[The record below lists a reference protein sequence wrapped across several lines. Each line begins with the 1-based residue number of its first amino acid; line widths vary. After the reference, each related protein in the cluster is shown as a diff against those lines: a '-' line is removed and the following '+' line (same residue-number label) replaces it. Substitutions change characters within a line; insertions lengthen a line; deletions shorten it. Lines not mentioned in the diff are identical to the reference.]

1 MKNLIPKPF
10 GKKRMAMAICSAIL
24 VSTALGIL
32 IYQGTK
38 DTVTIMLDGKKEVVR
53 THAATVNDML
63 EDLEI
68 KVQAADYVHPS
79 RATKVDDDLEV
90 VWKPAQKIVMVQDG
104 KKKEVWST
112 ADTVDELLKDQNLS
126 VKEQDKITPSKSTK
140 LKANM
145 EVAIDKAFSLKLV
158 VGGDEKQVWSTSTT
172 VADFL
177 KQQGV
182 KLNDLDRVEP
192 ELTEKVKAENTVNV
206 VRIEKVTDV
215 VEEPVD
221 FAVIT
226 KKDDSLSK
234 GKEKIVKEGKDGLI
248 SKKYEVVKEN
258 GKEVKR
264 ELLSEK
270 VVNKKQDKVV
280 TVGTRTTVAQA
291 SRGVTNVSSSSGKE
305 IYVSS
310 TAYTASC
317 KGCSGVTSTG
327 VDLKSNPGAKIIA
340 VDPSVIPMGSKVYVE
355 GYGYAVAADKG
366 GAIKG
371 NRIDV
376 FFSSKND
383 AYRWGVKRVKIR
395 VLD

>member
-1 MKNLIPKPF
+1 M
-10 GKKRMAMAICSAIL
+10 
-24 VSTALGIL
+24 
-32 IYQGTK
+32 
-38 DTVTIMLDGKKEVVR
+38 R

-112 ADTVDELLKDQNLS
+112 ADTVDKLLKDQNLS

-226 KKDDSLSK
+226 KKMTLYQR
-234 GKEKIVKEGKDGLI
+234 ER
-248 SKKYEVVKEN
+248 EN
-258 GKEVKR
+258 CQRRKR
-264 ELLSEK
+264 W
-270 VVNKKQDKVV
+270 
-280 TVGTRTTVAQA
+280 TRFQ
-291 SRGVTNVSSSSGKE
+291 E
-305 IYVSS
+305 I
-310 TAYTASC
+310 
-317 KGCSGVTSTG
+317 
-327 VDLKSNPGAKIIA
+327 
-340 VDPSVIPMGSKVYVE
+340 
-355 GYGYAVAADKG
+355 
-366 GAIKG
+366 
-371 NRIDV
+371 
-376 FFSSKND
+376 
-383 AYRWGVKRVKIR
+383 
-395 VLD
+395 

>member
-1 MKNLIPKPF
+1 
-10 GKKRMAMAICSAIL
+10 MAIAICSAIL

-68 KVQAADYVHPS
+68 TVQAADYVHPS
-79 RATKVDDDLEV
+79 RSTKVDDDLEV
-90 VWKPAQKIVMVQDG
+90 VWKPAQKIIMVQDG

-112 ADTVDELLKDQNLS
+112 ADSVDELLKDQNLS
-126 VKEQDKITPSKSTK
+126 VKEQDKITPSKNTK

-192 ELTEKVKAENTVNV
+192 ELTEKVEAENTVNV

-234 GKEKIVKEGKDGLI
+234 GKEKIVKEGKDGLV
-248 SKKYEVVKEN
+248 SKEYEVIKEN

-371 NRIDV
+371 NKIDV

>member
-1 MKNLIPKPF
+1 MKNLIPKL
-10 GKKRMAMAICSAIL
+10 GKKRMVIAICSAIL

-32 IYQGTK
+32 IHQGTK
-38 DTVTIMLDGKKEVVR
+38 HTVTIMLDGKKEVVR

-63 EDLEI
+63 KDLEI
-68 KVQAADYVHPS
+68 TVQAADYVHPS
-79 RATKVDDDLEV
+79 GDSKVEDNLEV
-90 VWKPAQKIVMVQDG
+90 VWKPAQKITLVQDEETE
-104 KKKEVWST
+104 EVWST
-112 ADTVDELLKDQNLS
+112 ADTVEEFL
-126 VKEQDKITPSKSTK
+126 KEQDLEVNEKDKITPSKNTK
-140 LKANM
+140 MEANM

-158 VGGDEKQVWSTSTT
+158 VGGNEKQVWSTSTT

-192 ELTEKVKAENTVNV
+192 GLVEKVEAKNTVNV
-206 VRIEKVTDV
+206 IRIEKVTDV

-234 GKEKIVKEGKDGLI
+234 GKENIVKEGKDGLI
-248 SKKYEVVKEN
+248 SKEYEVIKEN

-264 ELLSEK
+264 KLLSEK
-270 VVNKKQDKVV
+270 VVNKKQDKVI
-280 TVGTRTTVAQA
+280 TVGTKTTVAQA
-291 SRGVTNVSSSSGKE
+291 SRGASNVNSTSGKE

-327 VDLKSNPGAKIIA
+327 VDLKSNPDAKIIA

-383 AYRWGVKRVKIR
+383 AYRWGVKKVKIR
-395 VLD
+395 VLN

>member
-1 MKNLIPKPF
+1 
-10 GKKRMAMAICSAIL
+10 MAIAICSAIL

-68 KVQAADYVHPS
+68 TVQAADYVHPS

-104 KKKEVWST
+104 KTEEVWST
-112 ADTVDELLKDQNLS
+112 AETVEDLLKDQDLS
-126 VKEQDKITPSKSTK
+126 VKEQDKITPSKNTK

-158 VGGDEKQVWSTSTT
+158 VGGNEKQVWSTSTT

-192 ELTEKVKAENTVNV
+192 ELTEKVEAENTVNV

-264 ELLSEK
+264 ELLSER

-340 VDPSVIPMGSKVYVE
+340 VDPSVIPLGSKVYVD

-383 AYRWGVKRVKIR
+383 AYRWGVKRVKVR

>member
-1 MKNLIPKPF
+1 
-10 GKKRMAMAICSAIL
+10 MAIAICSAIL

-32 IYQGTK
+32 IHQGTK
-38 DTVTIMLDGKKEVVR
+38 HTVTIMLDGKKEVVR

-63 EDLEI
+63 KDLEI
-68 KVQAADYVHPS
+68 TVQAADYVHPS
-79 RATKVDDDLEV
+79 GDSKVEDNLEV
-90 VWKPAQKIVMVQDG
+90 VWKPAQKITLVQDEEIE
-104 KKKEVWST
+104 EVWST
-112 ADTVDELLKDQNLS
+112 ADTVEEFL
-126 VKEQDKITPSKSTK
+126 KEQDLEVNEKDKITPSKNSK
-140 LKANM
+140 MEANM
-145 EVAIDKAFSLKLV
+145 EVAIDKAFSVKLV
-158 VGGDEKQVWSTSTT
+158 VGGNEKQVWSTSTT

-182 KLNDLDRVEP
+182 KLNDLDRGEP
-192 ELTEKVKAENTVNV
+192 GLVEKVEAKNTINV
-206 VRIEKVTDV
+206 IRIEKVTDV

-234 GKEKIVKEGKDGLI
+234 GKENIVKEGKDGLI
-248 SKKYEVVKEN
+248 SKKYEVIKEN

-264 ELLSEK
+264 QLLSEK
-270 VVNKKQDKVV
+270 VVNKKQDKVI
-280 TVGTRTTVAQA
+280 TVGTKTTVAQA
-291 SRGVTNVSSSSGKE
+291 SRGASNVNSTSGKE

-327 VDLKSNPGAKIIA
+327 VDLKSNPDAKIIA

-383 AYRWGVKRVKIR
+383 AYRWGVKKVKVR
-395 VLD
+395 VLN

>member
-1 MKNLIPKPF
+1 MVI
-10 GKKRMAMAICSAIL
+10 AICSAIL

-32 IYQGTK
+32 IHQGTK
-38 DTVTIMLDGKKEVVR
+38 HTVTIMLDGKKEVVR

-63 EDLEI
+63 KDLEI
-68 KVQAADYVHPS
+68 TVQPADYVHPS
-79 RATKVDDDLEV
+79 GNSKVEDNLEV
-90 VWKPAQKIVMVQDG
+90 VWKPAQKITLVQDEETE
-104 KKKEVWST
+104 EVWST
-112 ADTVDELLKDQNLS
+112 ADTVEEFL
-126 VKEQDKITPSKSTK
+126 KEQDLEVNEKDKITPSKNTK
-140 LKANM
+140 MEANM

-158 VGGDEKQVWSTSTT
+158 VGGNEKQVWSTSTT

-192 ELTEKVKAENTVNV
+192 GLVEKVEAKNTVNV
-206 VRIEKVTDV
+206 IRIEKVTDV

-234 GKEKIVKEGKDGLI
+234 GKENIVKEGKDGLI
-248 SKKYEVVKEN
+248 SKKYEVIKEN

-264 ELLSEK
+264 KLLSEK
-270 VVNKKQDKVV
+270 VVNKKQDKVI
-280 TVGTRTTVAQA
+280 TVGTKTTVAQA
-291 SRGVTNVSSSSGKE
+291 SRGASNVNSTSGKE

-327 VDLKSNPGAKIIA
+327 VDLKSNPDAKIIA

-366 GAIKG
+366 GAIRG

-383 AYRWGVKRVKIR
+383 AYRWGVKKVKIR
-395 VLD
+395 VLN

>member
-1 MKNLIPKPF
+1 
-10 GKKRMAMAICSAIL
+10 MAIAICSAIL

-68 KVQAADYVHPS
+68 TVKAADYVHPS

-104 KKKEVWST
+104 KTKDVWST

-126 VKEQDKITPSKSTK
+126 VKEQDKITPSKNTK

-192 ELTEKVKAENTVNV
+192 ELTEKVEAENTVNV

-248 SKKYEVVKEN
+248 SKKYKVIKEN

-327 VDLKSNPGAKIIA
+327 VNLKSNPGAKIIA
-340 VDPSVIPMGSKVYVE
+340 VDPNVIPLGSKVYVD

>member
-1 MKNLIPKPF
+1 
-10 GKKRMAMAICSAIL
+10 MAIAICSAIL
-24 VSTALGIL
+24 VSAALGIL

-68 KVQAADYVHPS
+68 TVQAADYVHPS
-79 RATKVDDDLEV
+79 RNAKVDDDLEV

-104 KKKEVWST
+104 KRKEVWST
-112 ADTVDELLKDQNLS
+112 ADTVNELLKDQDLS
-126 VKEQDKITPSKSTK
+126 VKEQDKITPSKNTK

-192 ELTEKVKAENTVNV
+192 ELTEKVEAENTVNV

-234 GKEKIVKEGKDGLI
+234 GKEKIVKEGKDGLV
-248 SKKYEVVKEN
+248 SKKYAVIKEN

-270 VVNKKQDKVV
+270 VVNEKQDKVI

-383 AYRWGVKRVKIR
+383 AYRWGVKRVKVR

>member
-1 MKNLIPKPF
+1 
-10 GKKRMAMAICSAIL
+10 MAIAIFSAIL

-68 KVQAADYVHPS
+68 TVKAADYVHPS
-79 RATKVDDDLEV
+79 RTTKVDDDLEV

-104 KKKEVWST
+104 KTKNVWST

-126 VKEQDKITPSKSTK
+126 VKEQDKITPSKNTK

-158 VGGDEKQVWSTSTT
+158 VGGDEKQVWSTSAT

-192 ELTEKVKAENTVNV
+192 DLTEKVEAENTVNV

-234 GKEKIVKEGKDGLI
+234 GKEKIVTEGKDGLI
-248 SKKYEVVKEN
+248 SKEYEVIKEN

-340 VDPSVIPMGSKVYVE
+340 VDPNVIPMGSKVYVD

>member
-1 MKNLIPKPF
+1 
-10 GKKRMAMAICSAIL
+10 MAIAICSAIL

-38 DTVTIMLDGKKEVVR
+38 DTVTIMIDGKKEVVR

-68 KVQAADYVHPS
+68 TVKAADYVHPS

-104 KKKEVWST
+104 KTKDVWST

-192 ELTEKVKAENTVNV
+192 ELTEKVEAENTVNV

-248 SKKYEVVKEN
+248 SKEYEVIKEN

-340 VDPSVIPMGSKVYVE
+340 VDPNVIPLGSKVYVD
-355 GYGYAVAADKG
+355 GYGYAMAADKG

>member
-1 MKNLIPKPF
+1 
-10 GKKRMAMAICSAIL
+10 MAIAICSAIL

-68 KVQAADYVHPS
+68 TVQAADYVHPS

-104 KKKEVWST
+104 KTEEVWST
-112 ADTVDELLKDQNLS
+112 AETVEDLLKDQDLS
-126 VKEQDKITPSKSTK
+126 LKEQDKITPSKNTK

-158 VGGDEKQVWSTSTT
+158 VGGNEKQVWSTSTT

-192 ELTEKVKAENTVNV
+192 ELTEKVEAENTVNV

-264 ELLSEK
+264 ELLSER

-340 VDPSVIPMGSKVYVE
+340 VDPSVIPLGSKVYVD

-383 AYRWGVKRVKIR
+383 AYRWGVKRVKVR

>member
-1 MKNLIPKPF
+1 MKNLIPKLE
-10 GKKRMAMAICSAIL
+10 KKRMVIAICSAIL

-32 IYQGTK
+32 IHQGTK
-38 DTVTIMLDGKKEVVR
+38 HTVTIMLDGKKEVVR

-63 EDLEI
+63 KDLEI
-68 KVQAADYVHPS
+68 TVQAADYVHPS
-79 RATKVDDDLEV
+79 GDSKVEDNLEV
-90 VWKPAQKIVMVQDG
+90 VWKPAQKITLVQDEETE
-104 KKKEVWST
+104 EVWST
-112 ADTVDELLKDQNLS
+112 ADTVEEFL
-126 VKEQDKITPSKSTK
+126 KEQDLEVNEKDKITPSKNTK
-140 LKANM
+140 MEANM

-158 VGGDEKQVWSTSTT
+158 VGGNEKQVWSTSTT

-192 ELTEKVKAENTVNV
+192 GLVEKVEAKNTVNV
-206 VRIEKVTDV
+206 IRIEKVTDV

-234 GKEKIVKEGKDGLI
+234 GKENIVKEGKDGLI
-248 SKKYEVVKEN
+248 SKKYEVIKEN

-264 ELLSEK
+264 KLLSEK
-270 VVNKKQDKVV
+270 VVNKKQDKVI
-280 TVGTRTTVAQA
+280 TVGTKTTVAQA
-291 SRGVTNVSSSSGKE
+291 SRGASNVNSTSGKE

-327 VDLKSNPGAKIIA
+327 VDLKSNPDAKIIA

-383 AYRWGVKRVKIR
+383 AYRWGVKKVKVR
-395 VLD
+395 VLN